1 MILKTKKKKNFCAYH
16 IISIRLLLQ
25 KKQSSLRLNGNM
37 KYQSRLTHPQLV
49 LCDSVSKRVTYE
61 NAFRKKEEGPTPTSN
76 VNANAIIYVDMNVC
90 IYVFFFFLLI
100 HLLLFAILTQIRY
113 KIFHCNPPII

>member
-1 MILKTKKKKNFCAYH
+1 
-16 IISIRLLLQ
+16 
-25 KKQSSLRLNGNM
+25 M

-76 VNANAIIYVDMNVC
+76 VNANAIIYVDMYVC
-90 IYVFFFFLLI
+90 IYVFFILFFFFFSSTCYFLQ
-100 HLLLFAILTQIRY
+100 F
-113 KIFHCNPPII
+113 